1 MKGTTQVHLAHPPA
15 IKQAYA
21 TQAQTVEIILYV
33 FGSQKKKTKQN
44 IKASVIYSQ
53 TQE

>member
-33 FGSQKKKTKQN
+33 SGCKKKQTN